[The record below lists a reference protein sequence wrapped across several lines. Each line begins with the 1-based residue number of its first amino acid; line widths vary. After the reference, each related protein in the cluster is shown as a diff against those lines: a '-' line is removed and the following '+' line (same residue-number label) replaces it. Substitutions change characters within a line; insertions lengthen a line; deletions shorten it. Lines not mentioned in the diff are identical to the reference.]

1 MLIET
6 MFILGTGVYQNG
18 DILNFD
24 HFVKKMVT
32 FVKIMV
38 TFVKIM
44 VTFIK
49 IMVTFVKKMVTF
61 KMSPFWYTLV
71 IFSSNESALLTHF
84 FAFNMMNDCWCFE
97 HFVFMNSTTIDQNT
111 IGN

>member
-1 MLIET
+1 MLSGVSAL
-6 MFILGTGVYQNG
+6 FTGVYQNG

-44 VTFIK
+44 VTFVKTMMTK
-49 IMVTFVKKMVTF
+49 IF
-61 KMSPFWYTLV
+61 K
-71 IFSSNESALLTHF
+71 N
-84 FAFNMMNDCWCFE
+84 
-97 HFVFMNSTTIDQNT
+97 
-111 IGN
+111 

>member
-1 MLIET
+1 MLSGVSAL
-6 MFILGTGVYQNG
+6 FTGVYQNG

-49 IMVTFVKKMVTF
+49 IMVTFVKIMVT
-61 KMSPFWYTLV
+61 KIL
-71 IFSSNESALLTHF
+71 
-84 FAFNMMNDCWCFE
+84 
-97 HFVFMNSTTIDQNT
+97 
-111 IGN
+111 